1 MNRLRA
7 AAQREQHGL
16 HLPGPCLPLP
26 PSLLLHLLHG
36 LPPGQQPRQ
45 GRPGSGPGRGHHG
58 GPRQGRPLR
67 RPGRHRHRQV
77 RLQQAPSGSQR
88 RRLRRGQVARLPV
101 PRVQDRYPRR
111 SFSSFCHL
119 PLPSFKSF
127 DSFRCRPPPK
137 VQIPP
142 PAPQHTVPVIAI
154 NKEFPGPVVNV
165 TTNYNVAVNVL
176 NSLDEPLLITWDGI
190 QQRKNCWQ
198 DGVLGT
204 NCPIPPGWNWTYNFQ
219 VMDDA
224 CKSLDYPEDQTC
236 AFSSVSSD
244 ISAAMLFYLYSV
256 WSDLWFLDGLGY
268 PIYLSFIS

>member
-1 MNRLRA
+1 TVCGRQRSGSSTGFTSPGRVSPFHHRSSSTSFTASLPGSSLDRTTWIRTRPRPPRRPSPRSTSPTTRTPPPPPSPAPASPVRQPEA
-7 AAQREQHGL
+7 AA
-16 HLPGPCLPLP
+16 
-26 PSLLLHLLHG
+26 
-36 LPPGQQPRQ
+36 
-45 GRPGSGPGRGHHG
+45 
-58 GPRQGRPLR
+58 
-67 RPGRHRHRQV
+67 
-77 RLQQAPSGSQR
+77 A
-88 RRLRRGQVARLPV
+88 
-101 PRVQDRYPRR
+101 
-111 SFSSFCHL
+111 
-119 PLPSFKSF
+119 
-127 DSFRCRPPPK
+127 
-137 VQIPP
+137 
-142 PAPQHTVPVIAI
+142 TWVIAI

>member
-36 LPPGQQPRQ
+36 LPPGH
-45 GRPGSGPGRGHHG
+45 RPSSLDRDDLDPD
-58 GPRQGRPLR
+58 PAAATTEALAKVDLSDDPDATATATAKSA
-67 RPGRHRHRQV
+67 
-77 RLQQAPSGSQR
+77 APAS
-88 RRLRRGQVARLPV
+88 
-101 PRVQDRYPRR
+101 
-111 SFSSFCHL
+111 
-119 PLPSFKSF
+119 
-127 DSFRCRPPPK
+127 
-137 VQIPP
+137 
-142 PAPQHTVPVIAI
+142 PVIAI

-256 WSDLWFLDGLGY
+256 WSGLWFLDGLGY

>member
-1 MNRLRA
+1 
-7 AAQREQHGL
+7 
-16 HLPGPCLPLP
+16 
-26 PSLLLHLLHG
+26 
-36 LPPGQQPRQ
+36 
-45 GRPGSGPGRGHHG
+45 PGSGPGRGHHG

-142 PAPQHTVPVIAI
+142 PAPQHTVPVRLPDRDLTSRRPFLIDR
-154 NKEFPGPVVNV
+154 
-165 TTNYNVAVNVL
+165 L
-176 NSLDEPLLITWDGI
+176 NLNLNNRLCVFLFLNFSL
-190 QQRKNCWQ
+190 
-198 DGVLGT
+198 
-204 NCPIPPGWNWTYNFQ
+204 
-219 VMDDA
+219 
-224 CKSLDYPEDQTC
+224 
-236 AFSSVSSD
+236 
-244 ISAAMLFYLYSV
+244 
-256 WSDLWFLDGLGY
+256 
-268 PIYLSFIS
+268 